1 MTVAIMIKSDTEAL
15 SMIKSDIPK
24 LVSGN
29 NYAITKTIS
38 NYSDKDI
45 EIFAYCAIYDA
56 NGRLSAVTHQ
66 KAVIPSDDTKDIEVD
81 FGTLN
86 GDMHTVS
93 VYLWD
98 ENMKPYFSTE

>member
-1 MTVAIMIKSDTEAL
+1 M
-15 SMIKSDIPK
+15 
-24 LVSGN
+24 
-29 NYAITKTIS
+29 
-38 NYSDKDI
+38 
-45 EIFAYCAIYDA
+45 
-56 NGRLSAVTHQ
+56 AV
-66 KAVIPSDDTKDIEVD
+66 KRRNAVIPSDDTKDIELD